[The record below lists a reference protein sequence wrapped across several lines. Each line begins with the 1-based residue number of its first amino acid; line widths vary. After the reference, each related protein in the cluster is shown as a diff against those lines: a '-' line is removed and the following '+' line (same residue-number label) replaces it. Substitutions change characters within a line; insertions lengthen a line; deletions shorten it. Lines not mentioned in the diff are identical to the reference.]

1 MRRRRRDAVAAAAA
15 PQPQQP
21 HIPEVLP
28 ADGSSPAAHAVP
40 DLVAGQQLWEDV
52 EAAAEAAERL
62 ENSGRGEEAIEVLKQ
77 ALARLEAAGGDDF
90 AMVPL
95 LQLLWDALHS
105 AGRHR
110 EALLAIARVSAAV
123 GARFGAD
130 SAETQLVS
138 VRLGI
143 SSAACGQLEAGL
155 NLIYGATPVLQ
166 HNLTNWRL
174 HCTAPQLE
182 HVNQVPRGELVLS
195 ESATES

>member
-1 MRRRRRDAVAAAAA
+1 
-15 PQPQQP
+15 
-21 HIPEVLP
+21 
-28 ADGSSPAAHAVP
+28 
-40 DLVAGQQLWEDV
+40 
-52 EAAAEAAERL
+52 
-62 ENSGRGEEAIEVLKQ
+62 
-77 ALARLEAAGGDDF
+77 
-90 AMVPL
+90 MVPL

-143 SSAACGQLEAGL
+143 SSAGAPVGVACWHVVGRLGWPELSAARPLVACAHVPHAFAAGPAPAALPPHATVLQRRGLASSLPLAACGQLEAGL

-166 HNLTNWRL
+166 HNLTNW
-174 HCTAPQLE
+174 
-182 HVNQVPRGELVLS
+182 
-195 ESATES
+195 